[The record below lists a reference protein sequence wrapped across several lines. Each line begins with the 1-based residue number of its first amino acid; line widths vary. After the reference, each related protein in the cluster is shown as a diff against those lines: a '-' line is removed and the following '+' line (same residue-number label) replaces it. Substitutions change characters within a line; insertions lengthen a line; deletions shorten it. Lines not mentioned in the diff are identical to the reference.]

1 MDGQSPTALIISPWK
16 QCHVLTC
23 CLVELRGVTCQ
34 VMSRDKLHCFVRY
47 STHSRCKTVE
57 RMKQIVS
64 KYNYSVSRRYA
75 VQYFWQHLSPCAISG
90 IFRDQFTAVSC
101 LRVGSRAYVARF
113 CFENSKHRGL
123 DLFLCIAQFSSSVSQ
138 LDIVQSRQNLYF
150 SLSGN
155 FRHPFVNSKFPDQ
168 SHITVQICISPT
180 SESK

>member
-1 MDGQSPTALIISPWK
+1 MTN
-16 QCHVLTC
+16 CTVVL
-23 CLVELRGVTCQ
+23 
-34 VMSRDKLHCFVRY
+34 RY

-168 SHITVQICISPT
+168 SHITVQISISPT

>member
-1 MDGQSPTALIISPWK
+1 M
-16 QCHVLTC
+16 
-23 CLVELRGVTCQ
+23 TCQ

-57 RMKQIVS
+57 RMKQIVF

-75 VQYFWQHLSPCAISG
+75 VQYFWQDFSSCAISG

-101 LRVGSRAYVARF
+101 LRVGSRVYVARF

-123 DLFLCIAQFSSSVSQ
+123 GLFLCIAQFSSSVSQ

-168 SHITVQICISPT
+168 SHITVQISISPT
-180 SESK
+180 YESK